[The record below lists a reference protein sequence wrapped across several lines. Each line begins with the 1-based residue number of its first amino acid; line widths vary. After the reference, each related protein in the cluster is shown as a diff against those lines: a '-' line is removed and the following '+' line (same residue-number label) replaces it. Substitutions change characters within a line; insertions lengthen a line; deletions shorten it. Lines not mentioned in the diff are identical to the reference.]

1 MLSFKVSGHFIKQLI
16 FISSYYFGD
25 YVPYFGVTAC
35 LSVSELQLTRVRYS
49 TCTSL
54 PDSFGFNMI
63 DAVTRVKE

>member
-1 MLSFKVSGHFIKQLI
+1 MSLI
-16 FISSYYFGD
+16 
-25 YVPYFGVTAC
+25 FGVTAC

-54 PDSFGFNMI
+54 PDSIGFNMI